1 MSPSHVP
8 LFFKG
13 LNIGSLRT
21 RWPWPAT
28 LDLSPIGAWRRKA
41 VPWWTEWRRPSSGP
55 TTEKPTCSATA
66 SSGGLTKATKTCRPS
81 SARSRVTHE
90 TTASGRECRP
100 TWMMSSAGEKVHACT
115 WRCKKHPNWI
125 SQPSPGGLAGCFC
138 CTFKVRGVVITA
150 GVKWS
155 YTYRN
160 NLTPH
165 SHCALKYVKKPIVKA
180 RWHI

>member
-21 RWPWPAT
+21 RWPWTAT

-41 VPWWTEWRRPSSGP
+41 APSWTEWRRPSSGP

-66 SSGGLTKATKTCRPS
+66 SSGGLTKATKTRRPS

-115 WRCKKHPNWI
+115 RQCKKTSGLNKSTKPWR
-125 SQPSPGGLAGCFC
+125 SGGVSLMSFFFADG
-138 CTFKVRGVVITA
+138 TFQQAPETL
-150 GVKWS
+150 S
-155 YTYRN
+155 
-160 NLTPH
+160 
-165 SHCALKYVKKPIVKA
+165 
-180 RWHI
+180 